1 MIRTATQSDISRI
14 YALITEFLENTAYTE
29 HSGQPD
35 EQHLKKLVYASLHM
49 GKIWL
54 YEEENQPQGLLI
66 AIKEQNLWMPDKT
79 SLREL
84 VWYVRPEY
92 RHKPSAAKLFLEFCR
107 EGEKMLNNKEIN
119 GYFTTRMSTT
129 TDYDLTK
136 RGFREVE
143 RLFLKDN

>member
-1 MIRTATQSDISRI
+1 MIRLATASDISGI
-14 YALITEFLENTAYTE
+14 YDLISEFLQNTAYTE
-29 HSGQPD
+29 HSTELN
-35 EQHLKKLVYASLHM
+35 EQHLKKLVYASLHL

-54 YEEENQPQGLLI
+54 YEEDSQAQGLLI
-66 AIKEQNLWMPDKT
+66 AIKEQNLWMPDKH

-84 VWYVRPEY
+84 VWYVRPQY
-92 RHKPSAAKLFLEFCR
+92 RHKPSAARLFVEFCR

>member
-1 MIRTATQSDISRI
+1 MIRLATRSDINRI
-14 YALITEFLENTAYTE
+14 YDLVIEFLLNTAYTE
-29 HSGQPD
+29 HSLEPD
-35 EQHLKKLVYASLHM
+35 EQHLKKLVYAALHL

-54 YEEENQPQGLLI
+54 YEDDNQAQGLLI
-66 AIKEQNLWMPDKT
+66 AIKEQNLWMPNKT

-84 VWYVRPEY
+84 VWYVRPDY
-92 RHKPSAAKLFLEFCR
+92 RHKPSAARLFVEFCH
-107 EGEKMLNNKEIN
+107 EGEKMLNNKEID

-143 RLFLKDN
+143 RLFLKD